1 METLSVFSDNK
12 KHKFNNFIVT
22 LAMRKKKK
30 SDNGPPEHKDII
42 TNSRR
47 CCMCFSNNNLT
58 EAYVLFCLGTKELE
72 RAKVLE
78 K

>member
-22 LAMRKKKK
+22 LAMRKKK